1 MRTDGIG
8 ARRRQDGAQPK
19 HDERHDVWGGEEGT
33 LCLSKTRLSVEA
45 SPSEVNGNGGSAS
58 HDSAIACH
66 RVALC
71 FCFSWH
77 GVCPLCSLAP
87 RFWVAPHPTTAE
99 RTQRSGVR
107 AVVVRTRRSGVWKRL
122 GGPGPARP
130 DPAPKIAR
138 GMPSF
143 VEECQASLQ
152 MFDLARLVRTPHVL
166 HPLPVLSVM
175 CPKGPSSTFV
185 LLPPAGPNGSTH
197 GREWSKTS
205 RTWSWSHN
213 V

>member
-1 MRTDGIG
+1 MSSSCPLFLFFV
-8 ARRRQDGAQPK
+8 A
-19 HDERHDVWGGEEGT
+19 W
-33 LCLSKTRLSVEA
+33 RLSPLFLSTPILGCTSSHDRGA
-45 SPSEVNGNGGSAS
+45 NSEVGCAGGRGSNS
-58 HDSAIACH
+58 K
-66 RVALC
+66 
-71 FCFSWH
+71 
-77 GVCPLCSLAP
+77 G
-87 RFWVAPHPTTAE
+87 
-99 RTQRSGVR
+99 SGI
-107 AVVVRTRRSGVWKRL
+107 WKRL

-143 VEECQASLQ
+143 VEECQASLH